1 MVAEVAIT
9 PGSQSW
15 FRLARLAKIL
25 SSLTLVWLGIEGA
38 IGVVA
43 GILAGSVAL
52 VAFGLDSAI
61 EGLASVIVIWR
72 FTGTRTI
79 SPTAERGAQRWV
91 AISFFLLAPYVA
103 AEAIETL
110 IEGAAAETS
119 WLGIG
124 LTVGTLVIC
133 PWLGSAKQHI
143 AEKLGSRATYGEGT
157 QNVLCAIL
165 AGAVLVGL
173 AANTLFGL
181 WWLDPTIALLIA
193 VICIRE
199 GHKAWRGEQCGC
211 ANCSCATWK
220 DDRLVVKFLRLVPG
234 SAGGSRP

>member
-1 MVAEVAIT
+1 MVADIGVT

-15 FRLARLAKIL
+15 FRLARLAKLL
-25 SSLTLVWLGIEGA
+25 SSLTLGWLGIEGA
-38 IGVVA
+38 IGVAA
-43 GILAGSVAL
+43 GIAAGSIAL

-61 EGLASVIVIWR
+61 EGLASIIVIWR
-72 FTGTRTI
+72 FTGSRTI
-79 SPTAERGAQRWV
+79 SADAERRAQRWV

-124 LTVGTLVIC
+124 LTAGTLLIC
-133 PWLGSAKQHI
+133 PWLGLAKQRI

-173 AANTLFGL
+173 AGNTLFGL
-181 WWLDPTIALLIA
+181 WWLDPAIAL
-193 VICIRE
+193 VISAICVHE
-199 GHKAWRGEQCGC
+199 GRKAWRGEQCGC
-211 ANCSCATWK
+211 VSCS
-220 DDRLVVKFLRLVPG
+220 
-234 SAGGSRP
+234 